1 MSLVIGGKDYPL
13 NNDEW
18 MFPQQKPSLSQGG
31 TSINFS
37 MGPLGPQIMAQI
49 GEGHE
54 LYLDDKT
61 PPPVDTHAQLESEG
75 KRRKKKSSKEDDDE
89 DDDKSD
95 SKKEGGSGSNACAS
109 TIMKMDISHDMFLVG
124 DVFMRKYYTV
134 FDRDND
140 QVGLAPAV
148 TSDKLKALSQ
158 TDLF

>member
-1 MSLVIGGKDYPL
+1 
-13 NNDEW
+13 
-18 MFPQQKPSLSQGG
+18 
-31 TSINFS
+31 
-37 MGPLGPQIMAQI
+37 MAQI
-49 GEGHE
+49 GEDHE

-61 PPPVDTHAQLESEG
+61 PPPVDLHAQLDVEG
-75 KRRKKKSSKEDDDE
+75 KRKRKKKSDDDDDDE
-89 DDDKSD
+89 DKDKSK
-95 SKKEGGSGSNACAS
+95 SKEEGGPNACAS

-158 TDLF
+158 TSDLF

>member
-31 TSINFS
+31 TTINFS

-61 PPPVDTHAQLESEG
+61 PPPVDLHAQLDSQSN
-75 KRRKKKSSKEDDDE
+75 RRKKAKSDDDDDE
-89 DDDKSD
+89 KTEGAS
-95 SKKEGGSGSNACAS
+95 KEGGSNACAS

-140 QVGLAPAV
+140 
-148 TSDKLKALSQ
+148 
-158 TDLF
+158 

>member
-1 MSLVIGGKDYPL
+1 
-13 NNDEW
+13 
-18 MFPQQKPSLSQGG
+18 
-31 TSINFS
+31 
-37 MGPLGPQIMAQI
+37 MAQI

-61 PPPVDTHAQLESEG
+61 PPPVDTHAQLEVDS
-75 KRRKKKSSKEDDDE
+75 KRRKKKSTKDDDDDDE
-89 DDDKSD
+89 DKS
-95 SKKEGGSGSNACAS
+95 SKSKSSEEGSNACAS

-158 TDLF
+158 TSDLF